1 MNNLTAENLTPTEVS
16 YEDKLTMAKAK
27 RKELRQRVIR
37 AMLEVEK
44 CNGYIGW
51 LHAKIDAERRAKD

>member
-27 RKELRQRVIR
+27 RKELRR
-37 AMLEVEK
+37 
-44 CNGYIGW
+44 G
-51 LHAKIDAERRAKD
+51 